1 MTLKLGIHMWPIS
14 SNNIP
19 TQQDCKQQQ
28 IASDNQ
34 FINKLN
40 VPITNNISSSS
51 HESWYVCARQ
61 CQQHTINITG
71 LSTTTNSLRQLIK
84 KLNVPITT

>member
-28 IASDNQ
+28 IASGNQ
-34 FINKLN
+34 YINKLY
-40 VPITNNISSSS
+40 VPVIPSVSSSG
-51 HESWYVCARQ
+51 HESWLYVHGQ

-71 LSTTTNSLRQLIK
+71 L
-84 KLNVPITT
+84 

>member
-28 IASDNQ
+28 IASGNQ
-34 FINKLN
+34 FINKLYVPVTTYILFAVVVMKVGMYLHGN
-40 VPITNNISSSS
+40 VNN
-51 HESWYVCARQ
+51 
-61 CQQHTINITG
+61 T
-71 LSTTTNSLRQLIK
+71 
-84 KLNVPITT
+84 P